1 MTTRYSIGSGIV
13 AGLIAGLVFMVAEM
27 IMVPLFGGGSPFGP
41 PRMIAAIGMGPDV
54 LPPPATFDLG
64 IMMVAMLI
72 HFAMAAI
79 LGVVFV
85 FAARMMKLS
94 GPMMLLVGAIFGL
107 IIYFVNFY
115 GMTAVFPWFEMARN
129 WISIVAHVIF
139 GIVLAWWLTRGAAAA

>member
-139 GIVLAWWLTRGAAAA
+139 GIVLAWWLTRDSAAA